1 MKLELTKR
9 DLKLIK
15 LALCVLIVFLMARFL
30 ILPGIGQY
38 RAHLEENRRLD
49 EEKKKIERA
58 IDEIS
63 LLEQAIPKH
72 LQELERVSEPYY
84 ARMENRQVD
93 EVLTGLA
100 VQCGLFPVS
109 LSITEAAP
117 MIPQPYLESGAEDGA
132 KDEGADGAEDEAE
145 NEVEDGGADG
155 AEDGVEND
163 VEDGT
168 EHGVEDGAEDG
179 TEHGAEDG
187 AEGADGQTSYLLAG
201 EATFLLR
208 GSEAQVLQFLDQIEK
223 NYPSIQIRAMHRG
236 QRAYLNEALD
246 VIEQPDVSLTMAI
259 YMCDWDAVTEREQR

>member
-132 KDEGADGAEDEAE
+132 KDEGADGAE
-145 NEVEDGGADG
+145 NEVEDR
-155 AEDGVEND
+155 
-163 VEDGT
+163 T

-236 QRAYLNEALD
+236 QRAYLNEALE
-246 VIEQPDVSLTMAI
+246 VVEQPDVSLTMAI
-259 YMCDWDAVTEREQR
+259 YMCDWDAVTEREQQ

>member
-132 KDEGADGAEDEAE
+132 KDEGADGAE
-145 NEVEDGGADG
+145 NE
-155 AEDGVEND
+155 

-259 YMCDWDAVTEREQR
+259 YMCDWEIGRAHV

>member
-84 ARMENRQVD
+84 ARMENREVD

-132 KDEGADGAEDEAE
+132 KDEGADGAE
-145 NEVEDGGADG
+145 NE
-155 AEDGVEND
+155 